1 VGDTRACCSFGGVTR
16 RYTCGGEERP
26 HLEQRASQMQLA
38 ESGDVHEQQ
47 VYRTPIRARTGMWT
61 VDGGWLSSVARKVS
75 CSVEC
80 LHDDTQ
86 QQNDGECRAGHTE
99 NIM

>member
-1 VGDTRACCSFGGVTR
+1 VEGK
-16 RYTCGGEERP
+16 GGEGRP

-47 VYRTPIRARTGMWT
+47 VYRTPIRARTDMWT
-61 VDGGWLSSVARKVS
+61 VDGGWLSSAARKDS
-75 CSVEC
+75 CSVGC
-80 LHDDTQ
+80 PRDDTQ
-86 QQNDGECRAGHTE
+86 QQNDDRCRDGHTE